1 MFEKGSARVPPWP
14 LGQSRPT
21 IYTWMPL
28 LVLAGLGLLGA
39 GFALTWVLR
48 IEKYVIATRGWSLAI
63 AASNMADKLSL
74 NVIERYGDLELAG
87 PRVAQL
93 RNDLAA
99 VEEHLRAIERAYGVY
114 EWLCLTD
121 ESGTVLAA
129 TSKEL
134 VGRDFSSEPWFVAA
148 RQNAAVCIQDA
159 HVSPEAGGLV
169 SLSFAKSLQGTDGE
183 FLGAIAA
190 EVPMQNFDGIIRIT
204 AGRMQDEMGA
214 LAPLEWQVMTEDGTL
229 IMDSILRE
237 EGVANLKQLGLP
249 SALLC
254 TQAAQPAYILETHR
268 RRLVPVVTGYARTSY
283 GHGRFQGPTWGVLVR
298 IDRDYIVGRVGYL
311 IRYLGIPA
319 ALLFLTMSC
328 ALLWTV
334 KRLKKE
340 WLLMIEANAVMLA
353 LVKTAREF
361 GGMTDR
367 DAIFGL
373 LANRATEVTQ
383 GVAAVVGMVDG
394 DGGKFTR
401 VFTAGQED
409 AVKQVFGILPAEAP
423 SFAAADLAGGIS
435 SQPMSGGA
443 DGGRAPSQDTS
454 WGPLLSA
461 SVMAHGQLCGCVY
474 VAVPRPLTRKSG
486 VLQSSE
492 EQAIAILALQCA
504 GAIENAFLVGRLA
517 ASEARYRLLLDSA
530 LDGVYG
536 VDRAGCCTFVNKSA
550 LRMLGCEE
558 SEVVGQEAHRL
569 FHAPC
574 DDTSTVRRENCEIC
588 RLSRTGLSGRLEDC
602 MLCRADGSSFH
613 AELTVAPIVVH
624 DAIEGSVV
632 TLTFRDTTE
641 QIEAE
646 QKLRLAQ
653 QMDAVGRI
661 AGGVAHDFNNIL
673 TAIIG
678 YTDLLQGVQNVDEQS
693 VRRYTGEIQKS
704 VKRGKELAQQL
715 LTFSRHHVL
724 QFQLLDLNQTIHER
738 QPLLRSLLGESIE
751 LELSQAPAPC
761 VVRADASQ
769 IERVLMNVAL
779 NGRDA
784 MPGGGVL
791 TVTTANLRPTE
802 LEDRGFQPSNR
813 AGYVLIEIKDT
824 GCGMDDDTLS
834 HLFEPFFTTKEAGKG
849 TGLGLATARA
859 IVEQSEGQI
868 RVHSTVGVGTSV
880 SILLPAAGETLP
892 HDQGTVLDH
901 RSAAP
906 CGTQES
912 VLVVEDEE
920 QIRVMVQ
927 EYLDSHGYRVL
938 VAAGAAEALRLWEPR
953 QGVDVLV
960 TDIVMPGMSGYELA
974 RKLRA
979 SRPDMRIVFI
989 SGHGSEIHRRD
1000 DSLQEGVTFLQKP
1013 FALTEL
1019 SQVITDLLGKGTK
1032 TNPAS
1037 PV

>member
-1 MFEKGSARVPPWP
+1 MSEKGGARVPPW
-14 LGQSRPT
+14 LHGKSHMT
-21 IYTWMPL
+21 IYAWMPL
-28 LVLAGLGLLGA
+28 FVLAGLGLLGA
-39 GFALTWVLR
+39 GFAMTWVLR
-48 IEKYVIATRGWSLAI
+48 IEKYVISTRGWSLAI
-63 AASNMADKLSL
+63 AASNMADKLTL

-121 ESGTVLAA
+121 ESGTVIAA

-134 VGRDFSSEPWFVAA
+134 VGSDFSSEPWFVAA
-148 RQNAAVCIQDA
+148 RQTGAVCVQDA
-159 HVSPEAGGLV
+159 HVSPEAAGLV
-169 SLSFAKSLQGTDGE
+169 CMSFAKSLVGTDGE
-183 FLGAIAA
+183 FQGAVCA
-190 EVPMQNFDGIIRIT
+190 EVPLQNFDGIIRTT

-214 LAPLEWQVMTEDGTL
+214 LAPLEWQVMTENGTL
-229 IMDSILRE
+229 IMDSILHE
-237 EGVANLKQLGLP
+237 EGVANLKKLGLP

-254 TQAAQPAYILETHR
+254 TQATQPAYVLETHR
-268 RRLVPVVTGYARTSY
+268 RRHVPVVTGYARTSY
-283 GHGRFQGPTWGVLVR
+283 GHGRFQGPTWGILVR
-298 IDRDYIVGRVGYL
+298 IDRDYVVGRVGYL

-319 ALLFLTMSC
+319 GLLFLTMSC
-328 ALLWTV
+328 ALLWTA

-340 WLLMIEANAVMLA
+340 WSRLIEANAVMLA
-353 LVKTAREF
+353 LVQTAREF

-367 DAIFGL
+367 DALFGL
-373 LANRATEVTQ
+373 LANRATEVTR
-383 GVAAVVGMVDG
+383 GVAAVVGTVDG
-394 DGGKFTR
+394 EGEKFRR
-401 VFTAGQED
+401 VFTGGPKD
-409 AVKQVFGILPAEAP
+409 AVKQVFGILPAQGP
-423 SFAAADLAGGIS
+423 SLAAADFAGGIS
-435 SQPMSGGA
+435 SQLISDGA
-443 DGGRAPSQDTS
+443 DGGRAPSQHTP

-461 SVMAHGQLCGCVY
+461 SVMTHGQLRGCLY
-474 VAVPRPLTRKSG
+474 VAVPRRVSRRSG
-486 VLQSSE
+486 ELQSLE
-492 EQAIAILALQCA
+492 EQAIAILAQQCA
-504 GAIENAFLVGRLA
+504 GAIENASLLGRLA

-536 VDRAGCCTFVNKSA
+536 VDSAGCCTFVNKSA

-558 SEVVGQEAHRL
+558 SDVVGQEAHGL

-574 DDTSTVRRENCEIC
+574 DDRSTVRRENCEIC
-588 RLSRTGLSGRLEDC
+588 RLSRYGLSGRLEDC
-602 MLCRADGSSFH
+602 MLCRANGSSFH
-613 AELTVAPIVVH
+613 AELAVAPIVVR
-624 DAIEGSVV
+624 DAVEGSVV

-646 QKLRLAQ
+646 RKLRLAQ

-678 YTDLLQGVQNVDEQS
+678 YADLLQMVQHDDKQS
-693 VRRYTGEIQKS
+693 IGRYAGEIQKS
-704 VKRGKELAQQL
+704 VKRGKELGQQL
-715 LTFSRHHVL
+715 LAFSRHHVF
-724 QFQLLDLNQTIHER
+724 QFQLIDLNQTIHER
-738 QPLLRSLLGESIE
+738 QLLLRSLLGESIE
-751 LELSQAPAPC
+751 LEVSQAPAPC
-761 VVRADASQ
+761 VVLADASQ

-779 NGRDA
+779 NARDA
-784 MPGGGVL
+784 MPGGGVM

-802 LEDRGFQPSNR
+802 LEARGFHASTR
-813 AGYVLIEIKDT
+813 AGYVLLDIKDT
-824 GCGMDDDTLS
+824 GCGMDDDTQS
-834 HLFEPFFTTKEAGKG
+834 HLFEPFFTTKAAGKG

-859 IVEQSEGQI
+859 IVEQMEGQI
-868 RVHSTVGVGTSV
+868 RVCSTVGVGTTV
-880 SILLPAAGETLP
+880 SILLPAAGESLP

-901 RSAAP
+901 RSATP
-906 CGTQES
+906 CGTQEC

-920 QIRVMVQ
+920 QIRTMVQ

-938 VAAGAAEALRLWEPR
+938 VAAGAAEALRLWAPQQE
-953 QGVDVLV
+953 VDVLV

-974 RKLRA
+974 RTLKA

-989 SGHGSEIHRRD
+989 SGHSEMHSRD
-1000 DSLQEGVTFLQKP
+1000 DSLQEGVMFLQKP

-1032 TNPAS
+1032 TNSAS